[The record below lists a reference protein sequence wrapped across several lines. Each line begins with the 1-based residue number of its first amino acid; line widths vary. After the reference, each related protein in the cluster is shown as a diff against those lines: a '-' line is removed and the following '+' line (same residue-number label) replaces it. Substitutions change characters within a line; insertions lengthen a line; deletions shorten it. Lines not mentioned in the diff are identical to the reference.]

1 MDDLYVKPE
10 YKANGI
16 GTQLIHEVIK
26 FAKGS
31 LCHKLH
37 RQVSNW
43 NKVVIDFYRKIGV
56 TMGKVDL
63 NCDLKLD

>member
-31 LCHKLH
+31 YAI
-37 RQVSNW
+37 N
-43 NKVVIDFYRKIGV
+43 YIGKFQI
-56 TMGKVDL
+56 GIK
-63 NCDLKLD
+63 